1 MRAKR
6 RTTVS
11 VALALG
17 ALTGAA
23 AARADAPNG
32 AYPFQFGGPQ
42 SIWVLEGESA
52 CEPGVGCFDL
62 PVACDPRGSCTGTGS
77 LFGLTGG
84 LRAKLR
90 GNDRTGLT
98 RVTIAFRFAGV
109 FAEGPLQ
116 GLAGR
121 LTGTQKGQIDASGAS
136 STQTKAKVCLT
147 GLGCETVSVP
157 GVFDVAPGEGDW
169 ALDLDVVDVD
179 GSQLAG
185 TAVASLSDDVAY
197 HYTLTGRYDARK
209 DVSSLRFVPDA
220 GSQGSSIRF
229 KNVRVAGGLLEG
241 EIQYKILGHAG
252 KTVATS
258 VQSLGSPTS
267 GALGGFALQTILFSL
282 PPGDARHFTGVP
294 RAARP

>member
-1 MRAKR
+1 MRPRANR
-6 RTTVS
+6 RMTVS
-11 VALALG
+11 VVLALG
-17 ALTGAA
+17 TLVGAA
-23 AARADAPNG
+23 AARADAPDG
-32 AYPFQFGGPQ
+32 AYPLQFGGPQ
-42 SIWVLEGESA
+42 SIWVLEGASA

-62 PVACDPRGSCTGTGS
+62 PVACDPRGSCAGTGS

-90 GNDRTGLT
+90 GNDRTGLM
-98 RVTIAFRFAGV
+98 RVTVGFRFEGV

-136 STQTKAKVCLT
+136 SVQTKAKVCVP

-157 GVFDVAPGEGDW
+157 GVYDVSPGEGDW
-169 ALDLDVVDVD
+169 ELDLDVVDVD

-185 TAVASLSDDVAY
+185 TAVATLSDDVAY
-197 HYTLTGRYDARK
+197 DYTITGRYDARK
-209 DVSSLRFVPDA
+209 DVSSLRLVPDA

-229 KNVRVAGGLLEG
+229 KNVRVTGGVLQG

-252 KTVATS
+252 KTLATS
-258 VQSLGSPTS
+258 VQSLGSQTV
-267 GALGGFALQTILFSL
+267 GGFALQMLLFPL
-282 PPGDARHFTGVP
+282 PPGDARGFSGVP